1 MAKWTENG
9 KIVTSGVLNAFE
21 FLEKIGADTVNHY
34 DLIQFGDIPESFL
47 KTISKIRHVYTSSD
61 KLSKLAHRYYGDPRL
76 WWVIAWFNQKPTDFH
91 CKIGDIIEVPV
102 RDHLRLVIFQAND
115 TVFL

>member
-1 MAKWTENG
+1 MTEWTQNG
-9 KIVTSGVLNAFE
+9 KIVTSDRTNAFE
-21 FLEKIGADTVNHY
+21 FLEKIGADLVNHY
-34 DLIQFGDIPESFL
+34 DLIQFGDVSEVFL
-47 KTISKIRHVYTSSD
+47 QSISKIRHVYTSSD

-102 RDHLRLVIFQAND
+102 YDHLDLILFEARN
-115 TVFL
+115 TVF